1 VTFIPILTLLL
12 LLTTLGV
19 RAEEGIDESTPAKAI
34 ASLTDPK
41 KLATLKGE
49 RASNPRLQKC
59 LYWIEVDQRA
69 EGGLRFYGLINR
81 SLELNGEKDTPYGK
95 AIMGSL
101 YGNFLEANQMGLF
114 TSEGM
119 NELRQGK
126 SATITKGEYA
136 GQEAT
141 ADNYIPRSVC
151 PELDNQIF
159 NLRLLPSKLKSS
171 KGDKVGKKQMN
182 YAKELNEA
190 GLLSAEGLEAVRKA
204 YEKEIE
210 QRSAPPVAI
219 EAQEQEAVKSYS
231 PPAVTLSLSL
241 PVDMG
246 VGQTKGQ
253 SATTGQWT
261 YIVGDA
267 FATIAASTAT
277 GAVTIPTELGGLR
290 VLRVGYSNNPIF
302 GFNNTSVTSV
312 TIPNSVNGIGQR
324 AFFGCK
330 SLTCVNIPNSVTQ
343 IKRYAFYGCSK
354 LTNINIPNRCYVE
367 EGVFYGCKSLPK
379 EVLNQI
385 KAKQ

>member
-1 VTFIPILTLLL
+1 MTFLPILTLLL
-12 LLTTLGV
+12 LLTMGV
-19 RAEEGIDESTPAKAI
+19 RAEETIDESTPAKAI

-59 LYWIEVDQRA
+59 LYWIEVDQRT

-81 SLELNGEKDTPYGK
+81 SLELNGEKDTPYGN

-101 YGNFLEANQMGLF
+101 YGNFLEANKMGLF